1 MYIHGSAIVF
11 AVFAYFIYIPIF
23 LYSLLITDFPIPVSI
38 VGLFIGWLIY
48 KAACAINIWNDVTN
62 AMQTTNP
69 LHETMKLGKAV
80 RQAFKHRATWSGFKA
95 TTEEVCVQIEFEVD
109 DKFMNYLAQAV
120 VLRKENPAFRTSR
133 VRNELKPQSPFSFQ
147 RFYDIQ
153 RKKDKVYFKMQLIAH
168 ANTHST
174 GWWSY
179 SHGFDHGYIGLVN
192 DNTQINDI
200 LTWED
205 IENYIYPQ

>member
-80 RQAFKHRATWSGFKA
+80 RRAFKHRATWSGFKA
-95 TTEEVCVQIEFEVD
+95 TTGEVCVQFEVEMEK
-109 DKFMNYLAQAV
+109 KFEEHLEQMIA
-120 VLRKENPAFRTSR
+120 LRKEHPAFKPQEARR
-133 VRNELKPQSPFSFQ
+133 ELKPKS
-147 RFYDIQ
+147 RFCYQ
-153 RKKDKVYFKMQLIAH
+153 TLSNLRYRSGKKYFKMQLIAH
-168 ANTHST
+168 ANVHSS

-179 SHGFDHGYIGLVN
+179 WHSFDHGYIGLVN
-192 DNTQINDI
+192 DSRNINDI

-205 IENYIYPQ
+205 IESYIYPK